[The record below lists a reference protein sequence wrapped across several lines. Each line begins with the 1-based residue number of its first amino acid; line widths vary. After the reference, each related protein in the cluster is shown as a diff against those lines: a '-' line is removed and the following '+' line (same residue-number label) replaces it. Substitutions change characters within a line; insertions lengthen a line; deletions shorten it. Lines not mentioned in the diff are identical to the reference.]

1 MAWASCLG
9 LFPSC
14 AQNGTT
20 IFAMT
25 TELQA
30 INSMLTAI
38 GQAPIT
44 SLDQANPEIATAT
57 LILSNVREEVLGE
70 GWNFNSEKGYTLL
83 ADGSGDLV
91 VPPGILNL
99 SVNQE
104 DNKFRVRAVQKN
116 GKLYNTLSHSFDWGA
131 NTSIS
136 LDVVWNYDFEDL
148 PTVFQSYIV
157 QRAARV
163 FAGRTIG
170 SEKMVLFN
178 AQDEAL
184 LRASCLAY
192 DCTTGRHNVLVQG
205 DKGRYFMAPTQT
217 ALSIIAR

>member
-1 MAWASCLG
+1 
-9 LFPSC
+9 
-14 AQNGTT
+14 
-20 IFAMT
+20 MT
-25 TELQA
+25 TQLQA

-44 SLDQANPEIATAT
+44 GLDQANPEIATAT
-57 LILSNVREEVLGE
+57 LILSNVREEVLSE

-83 ADGSGDLV
+83 SDSNGNLI

-104 DNKFRVRAVQKN
+104 DSKYQVRAVQKN
-116 GKLYNTLSHSFDWGA
+116 GKLYDTLRHSFDWGA
-131 NTSIS
+131 NTSLS
-136 LDVVWNYDFEDL
+136 LDVVWDYEFEDV
-148 PTVFQSYIV
+148 PSVFQNYIV

-163 FAGRTIG
+163 FAGRTVG
-170 SEKMVLFN
+170 SDKMVLFN
-178 AQDEAL
+178 SQDEQM

-205 DKGRYFMAPTQT
+205 EKGKYFMAPTQT
-217 ALSIIAR
+217 VLSIIAR

>member
-1 MAWASCLG
+1 
-9 LFPSC
+9 
-14 AQNGTT
+14 
-20 IFAMT
+20 MT
-25 TELQA
+25 TQLQA
-30 INSMLTAI
+30 VNTMLTAI

-44 SLDQANPEIATAT
+44 GLDQANPEIATAT

-83 ADGSGDLV
+83 ADANGEIA
-91 VPPGILNL
+91 VPPGILNM

-116 GKLYNTLSHSFDWGA
+116 GKLYDSLAHSFNWGA
-131 NTSIS
+131 NTSVS
-136 LDVVWNYDFEDL
+136 LDVVWDYEFEDV
-148 PTVFQSYIV
+148 PSVFQNYIV

-163 FAGRTIG
+163 FAGRTVG
-170 SEKMVLFN
+170 SQEMVLFN
-178 AQDEAL
+178 SQDEQL
-184 LRASCLAY
+184 LRAACLSY

-205 DKGRYFMAPTQT
+205 DKGRYFMAPTNT